1 MTLVTWPHQS
11 QSDDTKIMSAS
22 AHAPIY
28 ISIIMWAAQGWSD
41 PERIMSQ
48 SCDVVFYEQPFKEP
62 RRIVSS
68 QTLKSSLR
76 SQDTQI
82 NGSGPRTTKPE
93 SLDPGL
99 VRVHRSCCSFFL
111 FFSFLQQTV
120 SEINTFRVTGVELLL
135 LLCSSVL

>member
-1 MTLVTWPHQS
+1 
-11 QSDDTKIMSAS
+11 MSAS

-62 RRIVSS
+62 RRIVTDSEVVPQIS
-68 QTLKSSLR
+68 GHPDKWIR
-76 SQDTQI
+76 SQNQRVWTQDL
-82 NGSGPRTTKPE
+82 SE
-93 SLDPGL
+93 STEVVVL
-99 VRVHRSCCSFFL
+99 SFL